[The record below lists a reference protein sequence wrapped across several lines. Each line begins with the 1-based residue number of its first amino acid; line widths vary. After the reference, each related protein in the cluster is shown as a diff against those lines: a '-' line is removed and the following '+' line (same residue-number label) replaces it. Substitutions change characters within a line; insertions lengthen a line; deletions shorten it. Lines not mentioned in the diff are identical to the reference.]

1 MPRVAID
8 TIASATN
15 EERKKHY
22 SYFTD
27 SLEKY
32 DPEAAKELVQT
43 GKIKLDDLRKNNEE
57 WATFFNVQEVFFLMK
72 F

>member
-1 MPRVAID
+1 MTEDFIYKSIRSDIMPRVAID
-8 TIASATN
+8 TIASASN

-57 WATFFNVQEVFFLMK
+57 
-72 F
+72 